1 MWSKGIES
9 CGVFPCLRESL
20 PHDFCQANFPYYMY
34 NIVYRV
40 THCEIND
47 EVNMQDHQLVRTA
60 CCRRISTCIQF
71 FQLDCVF
78 QVHSRCGARELSL
91 VEYFPVFENLC
102 LMIFA
107 KNFPSLHVQYC
118 ISRNAL

>member
-1 MWSKGIES
+1 
-9 CGVFPCLRESL
+9 
-20 PHDFCQANFPYYMY
+20 MY

-47 EVNMQDHQLVRTA
+47 EVMQDHQLVRTVGFPS
-60 CCRRISTCIQF
+60 RRISTCIQF

-107 KNFPSLHVQYC
+107 NLIFHVLHVQYC